1 MAITFAYASAA
12 KGGKRFE
19 KEVHAP
25 RLAAAVTVLRQ
36 SPGRRLFQY
45 RSDDGAFHEA
55 NARDV
60 NRFLREIAS
69 AEISLKGLRTLLA
82 SVAVLNI
89 TIYSDRDRFRGVSRT
104 RMVVFMNPSDI
115 ARVGLKDGEH
125 IGLATAIEDG
135 THRHVDGFVGRPYN
149 VPEGCLAGYY
159 PECNP
164 LVPLSHHAH
173 GSFVPAVKGVP
184 VRIVKVGRQP

>member
-1 MAITFAYASAA
+1 MRRGLQPRSPSSGSRPAAVCFNIAATTARFTRRTRATSTASCARSRARRFRSRASARCSLPSQYSTSPSTPIVTA
-12 KGGKRFE
+12 S
-19 KEVHAP
+19 EV
-25 RLAAAVTVLRQ
+25 
-36 SPGRRLFQY
+36 
-45 RSDDGAFHEA
+45 
-55 NARDV
+55 
-60 NRFLREIAS
+60 
-69 AEISLKGLRTLLA
+69 
-82 SVAVLNI
+82 
-89 TIYSDRDRFRGVSRT
+89 FRGHEWS
-104 RMVVFMNPSDI
+104 VFMNPSDI